1 MLAIPLYQ
9 TWARET
15 RSSECVCLLLC
26 GDIPCKAVPKNARNS
41 PRGSLDMWQCDLQW
55 SAGTSSD
62 IGCTLHLTMCA
73 VLLEWILAISWN
85 PYFSNRRLPCSSKPI
100 WQEVKGRKTILKS
113 QLVHCHEDLRFFF
126 CFCAGDQT
134 HSQIWTGLHSPP
146 VGMSPFILLWNDNN
160 VNSRNTKLYKTL
172 SSGRLRFA
180 GG

>member
-85 PYFSNRRLPCSSKPI
+85 PYYSNRRLPCSSKPI
-100 WQEVKGRKTILKS
+100 WQEVERQKDHTQISAGSLPWGPE
-113 QLVHCHEDLRFFF
+113 VFFLF
-126 CFCAGDQT
+126 LCWRSNPQPNMDRAT
-134 HSQIWTGLHSPP
+134 LPT
-146 VGMSPFILLWNDNN
+146 
-160 VNSRNTKLYKTL
+160 SRYEPIYSIMKW
-172 SSGRLRFA
+172 
-180 GG
+180 